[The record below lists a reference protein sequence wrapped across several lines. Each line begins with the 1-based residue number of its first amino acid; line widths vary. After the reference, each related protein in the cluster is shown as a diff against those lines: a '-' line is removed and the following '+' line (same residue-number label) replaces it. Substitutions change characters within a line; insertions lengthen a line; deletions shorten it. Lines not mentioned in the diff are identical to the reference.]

1 MNKTISRNVTLRAV
15 TDELI
20 EKRMAEFV
28 ISSEAVDSYGT
39 VFRKDGWKL
48 DDYLK
53 NPIVTYNHSLYS
65 SDPDSI
71 IGTSEV
77 FFDGD
82 QLVGRVEFEQADVNP
97 LAEKVFKKIQA
108 GTLKMASVGAGVEKA
123 HFGDEERG
131 EDPSVMYFTSQKLIE
146 WSVVPAGANPDAH
159 KRNKKTIQDLKED
172 LVKDIEVTDEVVET
186 KDRSV
191 VEAQLIIN
199 KNKVK

>member
-48 DDYLK
+48 DDYLR

-65 SDPDSI
+65 SNPDSI
-71 IGTSEV
+71 IGTSDV

-82 QLVGRVEFEQADVNP
+82 LLVGRVQFESADVNP
-97 LAEKVFKKIQA
+97 LADKVFKKIQA
-108 GTLKMASVGAGVEKA
+108 GTLKMASVGAMVEKA
-123 HFGDEERG
+123 HFGDEDKG
-131 EDPSVMYFTSQKLIE
+131 EKSDILYFTEQNLIE
-146 WSVVPAGANPDAH
+146 WSVVPAGANKDAH
-159 KRNKKTIQDLKED
+159 KRNNETIDDLKKE
-172 LVKDIEVTDEVVET
+172 LIKDIDVTTEDVDT

-191 VEAQLIIN
+191 FEAQLVIN